1 MRVGCNLFPDSKGW
15 EASRIKYSCVGETF
29 RKIPEFR
36 NSIRNDLKAK
46 PICSD
51 GTLSDRTLA
60 HGKRCQTLPW
70 SWWTELTWVDHPIS
84 CSSSEFSTIQN
95 TSLLKNAKHCL
106 PYFFETFTQPPFQLS
121 AFQRPRHHPRLG
133 FESPQSCRKVRLSPS
148 PTCDSGEADQ
158 PKAILGWTCLRQWY
172 LSLTCWRYVEDGVSV
187 VSWISE
193 SIPKIPKISQGY
205 PNDIH
210 QNPFKNTS
218 GPRGHPGTRA
228 PAPHGHDCLSR
239 RRKGDGM
246 AQPTIWEWT
255 WKNHIFYT
263 DFTLSFSTFF
273 HVFPRFSTF
282 FHVFPRFKHLI
293 RIQMMV
299 SYSGV
304 LSPILIFIWDFLPKS
319 HPFWGSPMEAPRGMS
334 PKRPCLQGNS
344 HRSRLRSWQC
354 RIFGRLTT
362 ESTNLW

>member
-148 PTCDSGEADQ
+148 PTCDAGEADQ

-172 LSLTCWRYVEDGVSV
+172 LSLTCWRHVEDGVSV

-246 AQPTIWEWT
+246 AQPTICLRIDLKKPYILHW
-255 WKNHIFYT
+255 FYT
-263 DFTLSFSTFF
+263 FAF
-273 HVFPRFSTF
+273 HVFPRFYTF
-282 FHVFPRFKHLI
+282 FHVSNISFVFRWWFPHR
-293 RIQMMV
+293 
-299 SYSGV
+299 V
-304 LSPILIFIWDFLPKS
+304 LSPILIFIWDFLPNN
-319 HPFWGSPMEAPRGMS
+319 HPAIGDPPWKPHEECPQNVPAFREIPIGPGSAHGSVGSSVVWPRN
-334 PKRPCLQGNS
+334 Q
-344 HRSRLRSWQC
+344 
-354 RIFGRLTT
+354 RIN
-362 ESTNLW
+362 ESMVN